1 MRNTRTQNFFPL
13 PNVIFRLGLS
23 SGEISV
29 YAYLMYCEDRKTYK
43 CYPSYRTIGEAV
55 GMSQNT
61 VRKYVRSLEKKYLI
75 TTSPTTVIA
84 KDGRPRNG
92 SLEYTIL
99 PIQEAVDYYD
109 RKQMDELYRL
119 KAQSD
124 IQRAIERYD
133 RKHKNTIEKGQ
144 KANHV

>member
-23 SGEISV
+23 SGEVAV

-61 VRKYVRSLEKKYLI
+61 VRKYARSLEKKYLI
-75 TTSPTTVIA
+75 TTSPTTVTA

-124 IQRAIERYD
+124 MQRAIERYD
-133 RKHKNTIEKGQ
+133 RKHKS
-144 KANHV
+144 HVW